1 MRLQTLLAPLILTAS
16 MTAGATPF
24 DEALDML
31 TANNLAPKAE
41 LMRSRSEIE
50 TMKADNQLPPPE
62 AEFSRVWGSNAEVGN
77 KWALSVSQGFD
88 WPGIYSARREA
99 IARSETAAQFLRE
112 STLLEARAQ
121 ARQMLLDAIHNAQLL
136 KLQRDL
142 AGYVDTM
149 VEIYRKG
156 AEDGTQTRLDYNKTV
171 LERIAVHRE
180 LHLLEAQQAELV
192 AQLTA
197 FNGGQ
202 DSTPI
207 LELVGS
213 EYPPAPAIPSAP
225 TVETLRQRDPAYAA
239 AMARNEAARSL
250 VKVESRSRFPGFS
263 IGYEHETEAGG
274 NFDGFSIGIT
284 LPMFS
289 RKHQAKAVALEA
301 EAALIDAEIELTQVS
316 ATMQGDLKRLGSLR
330 YVMDEYEPVI
340 NDATNIQLLRKAF
353 EAGQITYLTF
363 IEESNYFISA
373 HKDYIDMMW
382 EYQTLLGNLAKY
394 E

>member
-1 MRLQTLLAPLILTAS
+1 M
-16 MTAGATPF
+16 
-24 DEALDML
+24 
-31 TANNLAPKAE
+31 
-41 LMRSRSEIE
+41 
-50 TMKADNQLPPPE
+50 
-62 AEFSRVWGSNAEVGN
+62 WGSNAEVGN

-121 ARQMLLDAIHNAQLL
+121 ARQKLLDAIHNAQLL

-202 DSTPI
+202 DPTPI

-239 AMARNEAARSL
+239 AIARNEAARSL
-250 VKVESRSRFPGFS
+250 VKVENRSRFPGFS